1 MTTFTLPAVRPF
13 DFAPQLRF
21 LSGFRPTAGQQRV
34 DGGTLTRALRARGRT
49 FGVRLAASAD
59 GEGLRCDLLSD
70 GRPPSDDEIAE
81 VRRQITSWLSLD
93 DDLTGFYEIGRRDP
107 GFAPVIDR
115 LHGYHQVKFP
125 TPLENAVWAI
135 LSQRTALPVAAKE
148 KQALAEAFD
157 NVLTVDDVPYRAFP
171 DVEQLASLPAGRIAE
186 LVGNLRKG
194 QYLDGTV
201 RAWLDLDEDHLR
213 TAPFEEAKDVLLNL
227 PGIGP
232 WSATFILIRGFGR
245 MDEVPGE
252 KQLVTAASRAYGRPL
267 TPADVR
273 KLGETYG
280 PWAGY
285 WAHYLR
291 VAT

>member
-1 MTTFTLPAVRPF
+1 MTTFTFPAVPPF

-21 LSGFRPTAGQQRV
+21 LSGFRPAAGQQRV
-34 DGGTLTRALRARGRT
+34 DGGTLTRALRAGGRT
-49 FGVRLAASAD
+49 FAVRLTALPD
-59 GEGLRCDLLSD
+59 GEGLRCDLRFD
-70 GRPPSDDEIAE
+70 GPPPSNEEVAE

-93 DDLTGFYEIGRRDP
+93 DDLSGFYEIGRRDP

-232 WSATFILIRGFGR
+232 WSAAFILIRGFGR
-245 MDEVPGE
+245 MDEVPDE
-252 KQLVTAASRAYGRPL
+252 KQFVTAASRVYGRPL
-267 TPADVR
+267 TAADVR
-273 KLGETYG
+273 KLGEPYG

-291 VAT
+291 IAA

>member
-1 MTTFTLPAVRPF
+1 MITFTLPAVRPY

-34 DGGTLTRALRARGRT
+34 DGGTLTRALRAGGRT
-49 FGVRLAASAD
+49 FAVRLAAD
-59 GEGLRCDLLSD
+59 GEGLRCDLPSD
-70 GRPPSDDEIAE
+70 GPAPSDDEITE

-93 DDLTGFYEIGRRDP
+93 DDLHDFYEIGRRDP

-115 LHGYHQVKFP
+115 LYGYHQVRFP

-148 KQALAEAFD
+148 KQALSTAFD
-157 NVLTVDDVPYRAFP
+157 NVVTMDDVQYRAFP
-171 DVEQLASLPAGRIAE
+171 DVEQLASLPPGRIAE
-186 LVGNLRKG
+186 LVGNARKG
-194 QYLDGTV
+194 QYLAGTV

-213 TAPFEEAKDVLLNL
+213 TAPFEEAKDILLGL

-245 MDEVPGE
+245 TDEVPAE
-252 KQLVTAASRAYGRPL
+252 KQLVTAASRAYGRSL

-273 KLGETYG
+273 KLGEPYG

-291 VAT
+291 VAA

>member
-1 MTTFTLPAVRPF
+1 MLTLTLPVVRPF

-21 LSGFRPTAGQQRV
+21 LSAFRPTAGQQRV
-34 DGGTLTRALRARGRT
+34 ENGTLTTALRAAGRT
-49 FGVRLAASAD
+49 FAVRLAD
-59 GEGLRCDLLSD
+59 DREGLRCDLWHD
-70 GRPPSDDEIAE
+70 EEPPSDAEIDA
-81 VRRQITSWLSLD
+81 VRRRITSWLSLD

-157 NVLTVDDVPYRAFP
+157 NVLTVDGVQYRAFP
-171 DVEQLASLPAGRIAE
+171 DVEQLASLAPGRIAE
-186 LVGNLRKG
+186 LVGNVRKG
-194 QYLDGTV
+194 EYLSGTV

-213 TAPFEEAKDVLLNL
+213 TAPYEEARDILLGL

-232 WSATFILIRGFGR
+232 WSATFVLIRGFGR
-245 MDEVPGE
+245 TDEVPAE

-267 TPADVR
+267 TAADVQ
-273 KLGETYG
+273 KLGEPYG
-280 PWAGY
+280 RWAGY

-291 VAT
+291 AAA